1 MAAGI
6 TGRTSASSKQPAENK
21 VSQVLAQ
28 GEDVDM
34 VKEEVNKIHL
44 RLQMLSLHR
53 QLEAK
58 QVQRL

>member
-1 MAAGI
+1 
-6 TGRTSASSKQPAENK
+6 

>member
-1 MAAGI
+1 MAKI
-6 TGRTSASSKQPAENK
+6 IGRTSASSEQPAKNR

-34 VKEEVNKIHL
+34 AKEEVNKIHL
-44 RLQMLSLHR
+44 QLQMLSLRR